1 MDGCDDAPGRPANAA
16 SGEEIIPPMNRLLL
30 CALLFGLPLA
40 ACKRKPAGADTI
52 PEAPAAPPN
61 PEVDLKALNEAVRA
75 HVMGQLKD
83 PTSLNDLVQA
93 GFLKRIPTAPPG
105 KKYALSPDKKSVL
118 LVNQ

>member
-1 MDGCDDAPGRPANAA
+1 
-16 SGEEIIPPMNRLLL
+16 MNRLLL
-30 CALLFGLPLA
+30 CTLLAVLPLA
-40 ACKRKPAGADTI
+40 GCKRKPAGAGAA

-83 PTSLNDLVQA
+83 PATLDDLVQA
-93 GFLKRIPTAPPG
+93 GFIKRLPTAPPG
-105 KKYALSPDKKSVL
+105 KKYVLSPDKKSVL

>member
-1 MDGCDDAPGRPANAA
+1 
-16 SGEEIIPPMNRLLL
+16 MNRLVLCTLL
-30 CALLFGLPLA
+30 AVLPLA
-40 ACKRKPAGADTI
+40 ACKRKPAGADAV

-83 PTSLNDLVQA
+83 PDTLDDLVKT
-93 GFLKRIPTAPPG
+93 GFIKRLPSAPPG
-105 KKYALSPDKKSVL
+105 KKYVLSPDKKSVL